1 MVKLKIEKM
10 ASNTGRY
17 SDINAIL
24 DIVLE
29 DGEAES
35 DQDLDIDKLSDDESI
50 IDYEEEDNFSYN
62 INTQEQENPSLS
74 GDTEKVESPDSGI
87 DFESENELEFSN
99 TDQNR
104 NSIDAGTV
112 DEVIELPLD
121 DDDDDDDQLLQGPDN
136 HSDEEMLQPPKH
148 VKTRGGHRN
157 CTCRVRTRGGRM
169 DCGGLHFGNRGRG
182 NQVGGGRACGTGAG
196 RELAVLVSVV
206 MVVLALMMAY
216 IWNGNVLNQIM
227 RKMLMTVTVLTIF
240 NFT

>member
-1 MVKLKIEKM
+1 M
-10 ASNTGRY
+10 
-17 SDINAIL
+17 
-24 DIVLE
+24 
-29 DGEAES
+29 
-35 DQDLDIDKLSDDESI
+35 
-50 IDYEEEDNFSYN
+50 
-62 INTQEQENPSLS
+62 S
-74 GDTEKVESPDSGI
+74 GDTEKVESPDGGI

-121 DDDDDDDQLLQGPDN
+121 DDDDDDQLPQGPDN

>member
-1 MVKLKIEKM
+1 M

-35 DQDLDIDKLSDDESI
+35 DQDLDIDKLSDESI

-62 INTQEQENPSLS
+62 INTKEQENPSLS
-74 GDTEKVESPDSGI
+74 GDTEKVESPDGGI

-104 NSIDAGTV
+104 NSIDTGTV

-121 DDDDDDDQLLQGPDN
+121 DDDDDDQLPQGPDN

>member
-24 DIVLE
+24 DIALE

-74 GDTEKVESPDSGI
+74 GDTEKVESPDGGI

-121 DDDDDDDQLLQGPDN
+121 DDDDDDQLPQGPDN

-157 CTCRVRTRGGRM
+157 CTCHVRTRGGRM

-182 NQVGGGRACGTGAG
+182 NQVGGGCACGTGAG